1 MRGSTTSLLKT
12 MAHDLRRS
20 WRNLALTEITY
31 KIISFIVLVPLVG
44 FLFRGM
50 LSLSGHAVLADQD
63 ILFFFISPPGLICLI
78 ILGSLWLGIAML
90 EQAALMAI
98 LYAKQRDTQ
107 WFGVRDVLMFAVR
120 NAMAVIQ
127 VTGRVIVYSLLT
139 LTPFLIIAGLVYSIL
154 LTDYDINFYLKEIPP
169 AFIAAI
175 CIGGILGITLI
186 AVFLKLL
193 TDWFFVLPLVLFED
207 VSPANAFKKS
217 RRKVVGHR
225 RNLVLWVMSWN
236 FASLVLSGLIS
247 FLVIFLGQL
256 LIPSAAGSL
265 WLLILSIGG
274 MILLWS
280 GISLALNILKMMT
293 LAAMQFHLYQQWG
306 AEKEMGSNLVFHIEE
321 SSTGF
326 QLTRSRLIVGGV
338 IGSVFALITGFL
350 VIQSLPLEDQV
361 DVTAHRGSSKAA
373 PENTMAS
380 IKKAIEERADWVE
393 IDVQETADGEVV
405 VFHDSDFMKSS
416 GVNLKIWD
424 ATMADLKTIDVG
436 SRFSPNFKDERVPT
450 LGEVL
455 MECKGKVG
463 VNIELKYY
471 GHDEQLEQ
479 KVVDIVEAHG
489 MELEIVVMSLKIDA
503 IRKMKLLRPDWT
515 VGLLMSVSAGD
526 LQNVNVDF
534 LAVNA
539 GFASWDVIQSTQ
551 ASGKKVYVWTV
562 NDVATMSTMISRGAN
577 NLITDYPALAR
588 TVIEQR
594 AQMNPLER
602 LLLVF
607 GGVLEWFL
615 RVMRFE

>member
-12 MAHDLRRS
+12 MAHDLQRS

-44 FLFRGM
+44 ILFRGM

-236 FASLVLSGLIS
+236 FASFVLSGLIS
-247 FLVIFLGQL
+247 ILVIFLGQL

-321 SSTGF
+321 SSVGF

-503 IRKMKLLRPDWT
+503 IRKMKSLRPDWT

-607 GGVLEWFL
+607 GGVFGMVPESDAI
-615 RVMRFE
+615 